1 MEETKNTEQ
10 KPHYIELSQDPQNV
24 GNIFNELSGEL

>member
-1 MEETKNTEQ
+1 MEEIKNTEQ
-10 KPHYIELSQDPQNV
+10 KPNYIELSQDSQSS